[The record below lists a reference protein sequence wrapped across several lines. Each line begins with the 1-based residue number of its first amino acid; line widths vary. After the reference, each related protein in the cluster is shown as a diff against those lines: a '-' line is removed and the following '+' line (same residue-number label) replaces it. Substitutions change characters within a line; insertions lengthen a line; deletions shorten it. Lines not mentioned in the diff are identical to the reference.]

1 MILSMAFIGGFKQAI
16 KDKVFSF
23 WGQVL
28 VVPFDA
34 STSDISSGQPVDLD
48 QQMIA
53 NIKSMNGVKAVYP
66 FVVRPGILQYG
77 GAMEGIR
84 LKGVQADQVFPK
96 SIEFSGAKI
105 DFSDSNYAQDVVLSK
120 ATAARLGV
128 KVGARI
134 KLYFLSDGS
143 PRVRKLQVS
152 GLYHTGMEELDKQFA
167 LCDMRLLQH
176 LSSWRPNQ
184 LSGYQVELKSG
195 LSADTM
201 ADKIYYAYINPPMN
215 AQSITAVYG
224 GVFSWLSTQDTN
236 GRIILI
242 IVAIVA
248 LINLAS
254 AVLILMV
261 DRAVMIGLLK
271 ALGASPKLLRSVFL
285 YISLLIGGMGI
296 LLGSLLGLGLALG
309 QQRFQWVKLPE
320 ETYNV
325 SSVPVKIDW
334 GQIVVL
340 DLATLCL
347 CLLCS
352 LLPLLYIRRIQ
363 AARVLSF
370 E

>member
-1 MILSMAFIGGFKQAI
+1 MAFIGGFKQAI

-48 QQMIA
+48 RKMMMD
-53 NIKSMNGVKAVYP
+53 IKSMNGVKAVYP

-84 LKGVQADQVFPK
+84 LKGVQANQVFPK

-105 DFSDSNYAQDVVLSK
+105 NFSDSNYAQDIILSR
-120 ATAARLGV
+120 ATAARLGL
-128 KVGARI
+128 KVGDKL
-134 KLYFLSDGS
+134 KLYFLLDGS
-143 PRVRKLQVS
+143 PRVRKLQVC

-176 LSSWRPNQ
+176 LSSWRATQ
-184 LSGYQVELKSG
+184 LSGYQVELQPG

-296 LLGSLLGLGLALG
+296 LLGNLLGLGLALG

-334 GQIVVL
+334 WQIVAL